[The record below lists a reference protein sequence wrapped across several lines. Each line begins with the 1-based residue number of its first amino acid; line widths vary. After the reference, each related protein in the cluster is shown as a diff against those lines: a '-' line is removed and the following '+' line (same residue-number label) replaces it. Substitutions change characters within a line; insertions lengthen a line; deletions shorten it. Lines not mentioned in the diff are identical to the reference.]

1 MTGDGEGQPHAAS
14 GVGTPESWIPGFA
27 DGRPIPPRPGG
38 AKGEAKEQLLRAWAG
53 AFLASGGQP
62 SAAGALMLEDL
73 ARCCHGRTTTAKAD
87 PSGRADPIASAIA
100 EGRRQVLLLI
110 LARLGLTQGY

>member
-1 MTGDGEGQPHAAS
+1 LTVEGEGEA
-14 GVGTPESWIPGFA
+14 WIPGYA
-27 DGRPIPPRPGG
+27 EGRPLPPRPGG

-53 AFLASGGQP
+53 AFLASGGEP

-73 ARCCHGRTTTAKAD
+73 ARYCHGRTTTAKAD
-87 PSGRADPIASAIA
+87 PTGRADPIASAVA

-110 LARLGLTQGY
+110 LARLGRTQRY